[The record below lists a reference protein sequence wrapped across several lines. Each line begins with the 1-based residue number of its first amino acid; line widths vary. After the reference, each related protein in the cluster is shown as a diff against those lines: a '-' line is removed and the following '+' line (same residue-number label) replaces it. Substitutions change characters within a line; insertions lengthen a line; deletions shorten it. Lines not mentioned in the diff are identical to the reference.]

1 MTKRNELRKAAMA
14 AHDNAQ
20 RFAWRINNASRTNSW
35 SVDLH
40 GLGVPHA
47 IAKFEKQF
55 RCLQGMEHPGGIV
68 MHVCVG
74 KGLHSEGNVPKI
86 KEQVSVCVW
95 GAVGGV
101 AVSRGGARSRPKNAC
116 RALCLKRRGLCAGG
130 LHELRGAG

>member
-20 RFAWRINNASRTNSW
+20 RFAWRINNMSRTNSW
-35 SVDLH
+35 AVDLH

-55 RCLQGMEHPGGIV
+55 RCLQGMDHPGGIV

-86 KEQVSVCVW
+86 KEQVCDTCGGDLCV
-95 GAVGGV
+95 
-101 AVSRGGARSRPKNAC
+101 
-116 RALCLKRRGLCAGG
+116 RGLLTGWRRCAGTG
-130 LHELRGAG
+130 PLHRHLLLAA